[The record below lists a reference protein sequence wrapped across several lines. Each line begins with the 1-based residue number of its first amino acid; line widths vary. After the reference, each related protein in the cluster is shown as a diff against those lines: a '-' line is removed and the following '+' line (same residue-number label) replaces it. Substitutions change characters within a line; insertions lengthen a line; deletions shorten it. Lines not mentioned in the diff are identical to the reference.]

1 MKSKDF
7 KRRNY
12 DVSSSTTIEN
22 KMIAREIRWKYFQ
35 LTLAIVL
42 IFVFFRLFALPNDVI
57 VNLVRVAI
65 TLLIIIAIEEY
76 YSSWKII
83 NMDVIRKRVL
93 NLAPNFSSEKAF
105 VNYYTKRMLQETEEL
120 QKEIKFEID
129 CNDMYIINYYYNLE
143 MIMIYFQADEVAPFI
158 TAGCLLS
165 ALLEPNGWKLQPQ
178 GWKRA
183 TKLKV
188 LQFNQTLAILV
199 AIRILN
205 VNIPENE
212 KNSCIKNLNI
222 LCDGLIKK
230 GKFGT
235 IEAILDVQKELGVIY
250 RKYATPDAP
259 YK

>member
-12 DVSSSTTIEN
+12 DVSSSTTSEN
-22 KMIAREIRWKYFQ
+22 KIIAREIRWKYFQ
-35 LTLAIVL
+35 LTLVIVL
-42 IFVFFRLFALPNDVI
+42 IFVFFRLFALPNDLI
-57 VNLVRVAI
+57 INLVRGAV
-65 TLLIIIAIEEY
+65 TLLIIISIEEY

-83 NMDVIRKRVL
+83 NMDAVRKRVL
-93 NLAPNFSSEKAF
+93 NLAPNFSAEKAF
-105 VNYYTKRMLQETEEL
+105 VNYYTKRMIQETEEL

-143 MIMIYFQADEVAPFI
+143 MMTIYFQADEVAPFI

-165 ALLEPNGWKLQPQ
+165 ALLEPNGWKFQPQ

-183 TKLKV
+183 NKLKV
-188 LQFNQTLAILV
+188 KQFNQTLAILS

-205 VNIPENE
+205 VNIPEDE
-212 KNSCIKNLNI
+212 KNCCIKNLNI

-250 RKYATPDAP
+250 RKYAAPDAP